1 MPLIDDETGS
11 VAEEEGE
18 CLRRRVDRFH
28 PGTGDG
34 ALPLNEG
41 RARRGHCTGG
51 PLLTSHVDNSQTT
64 EDDCILKALQFSS
77 NKLSQIKELVAF
89 ASAKQYSNN
98 ALYVPLTPGPE
109 F

>member
-28 PGTGDG
+28 PGAGDG

-41 RARRGHCTGG
+41 
-51 PLLTSHVDNSQTT
+51 
-64 EDDCILKALQFSS
+64 
-77 NKLSQIKELVAF
+77 
-89 ASAKQYSNN
+89 
-98 ALYVPLTPGPE
+98 
-109 F
+109 